1 MCRIRTIISGTLFTL
16 AILAVL
22 ANLFPRYDPITGEP
36 ITRPGAVAFL
46 TIMWMLVDRYLAKR
60 CEKEQYV
67 VIPPRLPP
75 LHLLSRYPHLRHMY
89 MAALEKLIKEK
100 EKKDPKAAEMYRQ
113 LYQQLASLEESNSLR

>member
-1 MCRIRTIISGTLFTL
+1 MCRSRTIISGTLLTL

-22 ANLFPRYDPITGEP
+22 VNLFPQYDPVTGKP
-36 ITRPGAVAFL
+36 ITAPGAIPFL
-46 TIMWMLVDRYLAKR
+46 TITWMLVDRYLAKR

-75 LHLLSRYPHLRHMY
+75 LHLLRRYPHLRHMY

-100 EKKDPKAAEMYRQ
+100 EKNDLKATEMYRQ
-113 LYQQLASLEESNSLR
+113 LYKQLASLEES